1 MKQLSERA
9 DALDTWLRRCLLAV
23 ISSEGLF
30 LAIMFLFNGVFST
43 DLFMAVRYLLAPLEQ
58 YVLRPWAGAMLALF
72 LVGRKNGCLE
82 LWPLALVALCSSFI
96 NLFNFVVVFQPP
108 KKNFINTVSNFRW
121 GIKSLRNRNPSFNKK
136 FR

>member
-1 MKQLSERA
+1 MKKLFERA

-58 YVLRPWAGAMLALF
+58 
-72 LVGRKNGCLE
+72 
-82 LWPLALVALCSSFI
+82 
-96 NLFNFVVVFQPP
+96 
-108 KKNFINTVSNFRW
+108 
-121 GIKSLRNRNPSFNKK
+121 
-136 FR
+136 